1 MTGAELG
8 KTGFIYGFDK
18 YYLNQRVG
26 VIRGRSKEKELY
38 LKILALS
45 DEFQTLLNS
54 KGYGSAQP
62 NISSNDIENIIVND
76 ITENNLKDIYEKLNS
91 VYYKIIFNCEENLTL
106 EQLRNTLLPK
116 LMNGEI
122 DLDRIEI

>member
-1 MTGAELG
+1 M
-8 KTGFIYGFDK
+8 
-18 YYLNQRVG
+18 
-26 VIRGRSKEKELY
+26 Y

-91 VYYKIIFNCEENLTL
+91 VYYKIISNCEENLTL
-106 EQLRNTLLPK
+106 EQLRDTLLQK

-122 DLDRIEI
+122 NLDKVDI